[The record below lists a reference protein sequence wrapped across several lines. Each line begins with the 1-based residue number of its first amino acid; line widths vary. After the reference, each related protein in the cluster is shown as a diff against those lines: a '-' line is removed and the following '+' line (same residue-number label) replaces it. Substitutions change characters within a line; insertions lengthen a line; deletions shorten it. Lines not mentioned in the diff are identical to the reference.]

1 MAIEILVNF
10 AVSVIN
16 ALGLPGIF
24 ILMALE
30 STAAPVPSEAVLP
43 FAGFLVAQGKME
55 LFAVILAATLG
66 SIIGSLF
73 SYYIGYFGGKPAV
86 LKIGKYFL
94 LNEKHLEQTE
104 KFFAKHGGKTIFIA
118 RFVPVVRHLISIPA
132 GIGKM
137 QKRKFITLTLL
148 GAGMWNSFLIWAGM
162 MLESRWNEILKYSQI
177 LDYVVL
183 AVLIVLVVKFLMHP
197 RKP

>member
-1 MAIEILVNF
+1 MAIELLVNF
-10 AVSVIN
+10 AISVIN

-24 ILMALE
+24 VLMALE

-43 FAGFLVAQGKME
+43 FAGFLVAQGKMDF
-55 LFAVILAATLG
+55 LLVVLAATFG
-66 SIIGSLF
+66 SIVGSLA

-94 LNEKHLEQTE
+94 LNEKHLEHTE

-137 QKRKFITLTLL
+137 QKRKFIFLTAL
-148 GAGMWNSFLIWAGM
+148 GAGMWNTFLIWVGIKLQAN
-162 MLESRWNEILKYSQI
+162 WNEILKYSQI
-177 LDYVVL
+177 LDYIIL
-183 AVLIVLVVKFLMHP
+183 AVLGILAIKFLLKL
-197 RKP
+197 RKA

>member
-24 ILMALE
+24 VLMALE

-66 SIIGSLF
+66 SIVGSLF

-94 LNEKHLEQTE
+94 LNEKHLEHTE
-104 KFFAKHGGKTIFIA
+104 KFFAKHCGKTIFIA

-137 QKRKFITLTLL
+137 QKRKFIALTAA
-148 GAGMWNSFLIWAGM
+148 GALIWNSFLIWAGM

-183 AVLIVLVVKFLMHP
+183 AVIAAVVIWYFTKAK
-197 RKP
+197 R

>member
-10 AVSVIN
+10 AVTVIN

-148 GAGMWNSFLIWAGM
+148 GAGMWNSFLICAGM

-183 AVLIVLVVKFLMHP
+183 AVLIVLVAKFLMHS
-197 RKP
+197 

>member
-162 MLESRWNEILKYSQI
+162 MLDSRWNEILKYSQI

-183 AVLIVLVVKFLMHP
+183 AVLIVLVAKFLMHS